1 VNPKKSL
8 WQFVKDGLV
17 GIAVTL
23 ILSGVLTPII
33 IKKMYFVGDIDWFD
47 SVTDLIA
54 EMFFFPH
61 SIISPMPFVILMGF
75 ISMGIGGRFLENIT
89 SRWSW
94 IKPILIISIVSVLM
108 GIVLIP
114 TLESE
119 WDWKTVPFMGI
130 VAGIGFLIASLAGV
144 IFNPTKRLFRL
155 IIGSIASMVVAY
167 IVAFTIVIF
176 QVAY

>member
-1 VNPKKSL
+1 VNPKKPL
-8 WQFVKDGLV
+8 WKFVKDGLV
-17 GIAVTL
+17 GVAVTL
-23 ILSGVLTPII
+23 ILFGVLTPII
-33 IKKMYFVGDIDWFD
+33 MYFVGNLDY
-47 SVTDLIA
+47 SVTDLVA
-54 EMFFFPH
+54 EMFLFPH

-75 ISMGIGGRFLENIT
+75 ISMGIGGQFLENIT

-94 IKPILIISIVSVLM
+94 LKPILIISIVSMLM

-114 TLESE
+114 TLEGE

-155 IIGSIASMVVAY
+155 IVGSIASMIIAY
-167 IVAFTIVIF
+167 IVAFTIVLF